1 MRRDKANSARLFKY
15 ALRMHFQ
22 KEKDMRIICDHCG
35 HPVSGTVK
43 RVPGNLNLHP
53 ECFTRLGNESNRELA
68 AVSWRS
74 GESSVS
80 MLVERKGNEGRLSPD
95 DLNTTLRMH
104 KS

>member
-1 MRRDKANSARLFKY
+1 
-15 ALRMHFQ
+15 
-22 KEKDMRIICDHCG
+22 MRIICDECG

-53 ECFTRLGNESNRELA
+53 ECLARLGKESNNEVT

-74 GESSVS
+74 GQSSVS
-80 MLVERKGNEGRLSPD
+80 MLLERKGTEAGPSSSEFD
-95 DLNTTLRMH
+95 TTLRLS